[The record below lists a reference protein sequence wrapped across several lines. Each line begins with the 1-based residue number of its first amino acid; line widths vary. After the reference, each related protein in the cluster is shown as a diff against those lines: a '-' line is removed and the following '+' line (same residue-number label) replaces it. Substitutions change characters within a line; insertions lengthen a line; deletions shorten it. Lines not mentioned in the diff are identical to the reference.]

1 MFVLYPQAPTAQ
13 HTLCNCITAHCGIDL
28 NLGPVIGTKEGQC
41 PKEDL
46 GHIWGALW
54 RREKYVALCS
64 IVIVR

>member
-1 MFVLYPQAPTAQ
+1 MFVLCPQAPTAQ

-46 GHIWGALW
+46 GHIW
-54 RREKYVALCS
+54 
-64 IVIVR
+64 